1 MTDAADINKIVKIV
15 GEVMRKPK
23 YAGISTDIIQ
33 RIAALELQKR
43 KTTKE
48 AVKGTLTK
56 LHQLGGAY
64 LEQRPDFAQWSQEIA
79 ELPEDLRA
87 VEVMDFC
94 LEKMKGHASTS
105 ERLPFIDEFY
115 QTCLQSIAPIQSVLD
130 LGCGIHPLALPW
142 MPLAEDPMYL
152 GMDIFKEMTD
162 FDQCFLQQVRLRGR
176 VLHGDFLGNLP
187 KQRYQL
193 ALCLKVIPLIDQVSQ
208 GITHA
213 WLESIPAEHILV
225 SFPTASLSGK
235 GKGMPAHYSERF
247 AQIISKE
254 NWHMETFKFPSELAF
269 LLQH

>member
-1 MTDAADINKIVKIV
+1 MAEAEKIEQIMA
-15 GEVMRKPK
+15 EVAKKPK

-33 RIAALELQKR
+33 RIATLEMQKR
-43 KTTKE
+43 KNLKE
-48 AVKGTLTK
+48 AVKGTLAK

-64 LEQRPDFAQWSQEIA
+64 LEQRPDFTQWSREIA

-87 VEVMDFC
+87 TEVNDFC
-94 LEKMKGHASTS
+94 LEKMRGHASTS

-142 MPLAEDPMYL
+142 IPLAEDPMYL

-162 FDQCFLQQVRLRGR
+162 FDQRFLQQVRLRGR
-176 VLHGDFLGNLP
+176 VLHADFLGNLP

-208 GITHA
+208 GITRT
-213 WLESIPAEHILV
+213 WLESLPAEHILV
-225 SFPTASLSGK
+225 SFPTASLGGR
-235 GKGMPAHYSERF
+235 GKGMPAHYRERF
-247 AQIISKE
+247 EQLTT
-254 NWHMETFKFPSELAF
+254 NNQWRVETFEFPSELAF
-269 LLQH
+269 LLRR